1 MTVAKLE
8 SLLSSEHSLA
18 HALSP
23 PFEAMDQVFQRE
35 AARRVIMRQMLACH
49 LFWRRHGDWPSDPK
63 QLVPD
68 ILPGLEADPF
78 GATGET
84 LRWKRDGE
92 ALLIYSVAEDRT
104 DNGGD
109 IDFSVRSSADR
120 GVRLTPAIAKPAS
133 TNAETRE
140 EKN

>member
-8 SLLSSEHSLA
+8 SLLSSENSLA

-23 PFEAMDQVFQRE
+23 WFKLMVQALQGE
-35 AARRVIMRQMLACH
+35 AARREILRQMLACH
-49 LFWRRHGDWPSDPK
+49 LFRRRHGDWPSDPK

-109 IDFSVRSSADR
+109 IVYSAGLPTDR
-120 GVRLTPAIAKPAS
+120 GVRLMPAIAKPAS